1 METKKILVVD
11 DEKGICENV
20 HKILAKKNYEVTQA
34 LSAQEA
40 LEKMAKESF
49 SLLISD
55 IVMPQKNGL
64 ELLKLVKEQWPLTK
78 VIIMTAYAST
88 DTAMKAMRL
97 GALDYLPKPF
107 TPKEVRETVEK
118 ALSGELHEAPVSEKE
133 RKAIDV
139 IDLDIPF
146 DRQEVATAAGEKYV
160 DSLGPSDMPVVEIP
174 SPETLEYYCKVGK
187 KVCDIYKK
195 LGNTCKAGLKTDAC
209 PQAKKGAKGKEEGK
223 SQKAS
228 DPKKLV
234 GIDQPFSY
242 DEVASITGPEYLMNL
257 QNDGIAFVPYEELKK
272 NMSAMMAEKR
282 KVIDVDIPFA
292 RDEVAKQAGES
303 YVDTLG
309 PSDMPAVSAPA
320 PETLEFYCKVGLK
333 VCDIYKKLGNTCKA
347 GLKTDECPQAKKGA
361 KAKKEGKGEKAL
373 DPKKL
378 VGIDQPF
385 SYEGVASITGPEY
398 LMNFQSDGIAFVP
411 YEELKRNVSALL
423 AEKRKVI
430 DVDIPFARDEVAK
443 QAGESY
449 ADTLGPSDMPSVSAP
464 APETLEFY
472 CKVGLKVCDIYKK
485 LGNTCKAGLKTN
497 ECPQMKGKKKA
508 AGAKSE
514 VPDVRKWIGPE
525 MPFSFEEVVAHTG
538 PEFVKY
544 LEHEG
549 VTLMPYEELKQRVSG
564 LLKKEAPPKAV
575 VHELPRKVAEHDV
588 LVIDD
593 EAAVNNNI
601 RRILSKK
608 GFSVDQAM
616 TKEEAIQRIEAK
628 PYRLVLLDLKI
639 PGVQGLELLHAI
651 REKSPETLVIIITG
665 YASIETAK
673 ESARLGAVDYVP
685 KPFTP
690 DEIRKVTE
698 NAIRLAA

>member
-88 DTAMKAMRL
+88 DTAVKAIRL

-107 TPKEVRETVEK
+107 TPKEVRDTVEK
-118 ALSGELHEAPVSEKE
+118 ALSGELREAPVSEKE
-133 RKAIDV
+133 RKAIEV

-146 DRQEVATAAGEKYV
+146 DRQEVAKAAGEEYA
-160 DSLGPSDMPVVEIP
+160 DMLGPSDMPVVEIP
-174 SPETLEYYCKVGK
+174 SPETLEYYCKVGQ
-187 KVCDIYKK
+187 KVCDIYRK
-195 LGNTCKAGLKTDAC
+195 LGNTCKAGLKTESC
-209 PQAKKGAKGKEEGK
+209 PQAKKGAKAKKEGK
-223 SQKAS
+223 SEKALE
-228 DPKKLV
+228 PKKLV

-242 DEVASITGPEYLMNL
+242 EEVASVTGPEYLMNL
-257 QNDGIAFVPYEELKK
+257 QSDGIAFVPYEELKK
-272 NMSAMMAEKR
+272 NMTAMMGKR
-282 KVIDVDIPFA
+282 K
-292 RDEVAKQAGES
+292 Q
-303 YVDTLG
+303 
-309 PSDMPAVSAPA
+309 
-320 PETLEFYCKVGLK
+320 
-333 VCDIYKKLGNTCKA
+333 
-347 GLKTDECPQAKKGA
+347 
-361 KAKKEGKGEKAL
+361 
-373 DPKKL
+373 
-378 VGIDQPF
+378 
-385 SYEGVASITGPEY
+385 
-398 LMNFQSDGIAFVP
+398 
-411 YEELKRNVSALL
+411 
-423 AEKRKVI
+423 VI

-485 LGNTCKAGLKTN
+485 LGNTCKAGLKSS
-497 ECPQMKGKKKA
+497 ECPQMKGKKKS

-514 VPDVRKWIGPE
+514 VPDVRKWIGPD
-525 MPFSFEEVVAHTG
+525 MPFSYEEVVAHTG

-549 VTLMPYEELKQRVSG
+549 VTLLPYEELKQRVSG
-564 LLKKEAPPKAV
+564 LLKKEAPRKAV
-575 VHELPRKVAEHDV
+575 VHELSRKAAEHDV

-601 RRILSKK
+601 RKILSKK

-616 TKEEAIQRIEAK
+616 TKEEAIQKIEAK
-628 PYRLVLLDLKI
+628 AYRLALLDLKI

-673 ESARLGAVDYVP
+673 ESARLGAVDYLP

>member
-40 LEKMAKESF
+40 LEKMAKDSY

-55 IVMPQKNGL
+55 IVMPEKNGL

-88 DTAMKAMRL
+88 DTAMKAIRL
-97 GALDYLPKPF
+97 GALDYIPKPF
-107 TPKEVRETVEK
+107 TPKEIRDTVEK
-118 ALSGELHEAPVSEKE
+118 VLSGELREAPVSEKE
-133 RKAIDV
+133 RKAIKV

-146 DRQEVATAAGEKYV
+146 DRQEVAKYTGEGYA
-160 DSLGPSDMPVVEIP
+160 DMLGPSDMPVVEIP
-174 SPETLEYYCKVGK
+174 SPETLQYYCKVGQ
-187 KVCDIYKK
+187 KVCDIFKK

-209 PQAKKGAKGKEEGK
+209 PQAKKGTKAKEEGK
-223 SQKAS
+223 S
-228 DPKKLV
+228 
-234 GIDQPFSY
+234 
-242 DEVASITGPEYLMNL
+242 
-257 QNDGIAFVPYEELKK
+257 
-272 NMSAMMAEKR
+272 
-282 KVIDVDIPFA
+282 
-292 RDEVAKQAGES
+292 
-303 YVDTLG
+303 
-309 PSDMPAVSAPA
+309 
-320 PETLEFYCKVGLK
+320 
-333 VCDIYKKLGNTCKA
+333 
-347 GLKTDECPQAKKGA
+347 
-361 KAKKEGKGEKAL
+361 EKAL

-385 SYEGVASITGPEY
+385 SYEEVASITGPEY
-398 LMNFQSDGIAFVP
+398 LMNLQSDGIAFVP
-411 YEELKRNVSALL
+411 YEELKKKMTAVMA
-423 AEKRKVI
+423 KRKQVI

-443 QAGESY
+443 QTGASY
-449 ADTLGPSDMPSVSAP
+449 ADTLGPSDMPSASAP
-464 APETLEFY
+464 SPETLEYY
-472 CKVGLKVCDIYKK
+472 CKVGLKICDIYKK
-485 LGNTCKAGLKTN
+485 LGNTCKAGLKTS

-508 AGAKSE
+508 AGTKGE
-514 VPDVRKWIGPE
+514 VPDVRKWLGPD
-525 MPFSFEEVVAHTG
+525 MPFSYEEVVALTG
-538 PEFVKY
+538 PDFAKY
-544 LEHEG
+544 LEHDG
-549 VTLMPYEELKQRVSG
+549 VALMPYEELKQRVSG
-564 LLKKEAPPKAV
+564 LMKKEAPRKAV
-575 VHELPRKVAEHDV
+575 VHEWPRKAAEQDV

-601 RRILSKK
+601 RKILSKK

-616 TKEEAIQRIEAK
+616 TKEDALQKIEAK
-628 PYRLVLLDLKI
+628 AYRLALLDLKI

-673 ESARLGAVDYVP
+673 ESARLGAVDYLP